1 MPHPISE
8 TKHRWLILYQRPG
21 LLYQMEAPMG
31 HPLLQN
37 LAPLMARLLAR
48 WLAIVGS
55 KNLALRPRLSPTSD
69 KLSSAIQHLPLLSES
84 DLYEGESYESSTTAS
99 QTNVLEL
106 MPLER
111 KLSSDAEII
120 LGSISVSTTS
130 NRTDGIRIWLV
141 VAGYCW
147 Q

>member
-1 MPHPISE
+1 
-8 TKHRWLILYQRPG
+8 
-21 LLYQMEAPMG
+21 MEAPMG

-69 KLSSAIQHLPLLSES
+69 KLSSAIQHLPLLNES

-120 LGSISVSTTS
+120 LGSISFSTTS
-130 NRTDGIRIWLV
+130 NRTDHIRIWLV

>member
-1 MPHPISE
+1 
-8 TKHRWLILYQRPG
+8 
-21 LLYQMEAPMG
+21 MEAPMS

-37 LAPLMARLLAR
+37 LAPLMARHLAR

-99 QTNVLEL
+99 QTNALEL